1 MTQNAV
7 PFPHLAARIFNTPLM
22 IHPQKLDA
30 IIAGLGP
37 RLLGL
42 DDAPAMAAA
51 GLAAGMQLPADM
63 FSTRRGA
70 RSEDRGY
77 QVVDGVAVLN
87 VNGALVHRSRMTAD
101 SSFLLGYNS
110 LSMDVE
116 DAMANA
122 DVHAVLLSFDSPGGE
137 VNGAFEWAERMAALR
152 GKKPMVAIADSL
164 AASAGYLGA
173 CAADSVAIASTGYV
187 GSIGVVMR
195 HVDMSRALANS
206 GVSVEYIYAGAH
218 KVDGNPHAP
227 LPEAVRADYQAEINS
242 LYEMF
247 VDAVAANRRMS
258 TAAVRATEAA
268 VYRGAAAV
276 KAGLADRVATAD
288 QIIAELA
295 AKRPTRA
302 YGLPARNALK
312 TGGQAM
318 SEQINGVELTAETAF
333 AQADLDTARAEGEA
347 AGRAAGAAAERER
360 IQSVEAQCVPG
371 HEKLIASLKFDG
383 ITSGPEA
390 AVQVLAAERKL
401 RADAYT
407 NMHAEAP
414 APVPHAEAPDHA
426 AAQVIDPRALAA
438 AAASRVA
445 SEKAAGRNITV
456 AQAMQLLKKEA

>member
-1 MTQNAV
+1 
-7 PFPHLAARIFNTPLM
+7 M

-42 DDAPAMAAA
+42 DDAAALSQAA
-51 GLAAGMQLPADM
+51 GVPAGMQLPAEM

-70 RSEDRGY
+70 RSEERGY

-87 VNGALVHRSRMTAD
+87 INGALVHRSRMAAD
-101 SSFLLGYNS
+101 SSLLLGYNS
-110 LSMDVE
+110 LAMDLE

-122 DVHAVLLSFDSPGGE
+122 DVHAVLMSFDSPGGE
-137 VNGAFEWAERMAALR
+137 VSGAFEWAERIAAQR

-173 CAADSVAIASTGYV
+173 SAADSVAIASTGYV
-187 GSIGVVMR
+187 GSVGVVMR

-206 GVSVEYIYAGAH
+206 GVSVDYIYAGAH

-227 LPEAVRADYQAEINS
+227 LPPAVRADYQAEVDS
-242 LYEMF
+242 LYQMF
-247 VDAVAANRRMS
+247 VDAVSANRRMS
-258 TAAVRATEAA
+258 ADAVRATEAA
-268 VYRGAAAV
+268 VYRGDAAV
-276 KAGLADRVATAD
+276 RAGLADRVATAD
-288 QIIAELA
+288 QLIAELA

-302 YGLPARNALK
+302 YGLPARTAHK
-312 TGGQAM
+312 TGGNAM
-318 SEQINGVELTAETAF
+318 SEQTNGVVELTAEPAF
-333 AQADLDTARAEGEA
+333 SQADLDAARAEGEA

-360 IQSVEAQCVPG
+360 IQAVEAQCVPG

-383 ITSGPEA
+383 VTSGPEA

-407 NMHAEAP
+407 TMHAEAP
-414 APVPHAEAPDHA
+414 APVPHAEAPDTTGA
-426 AAQVIDPRALAA
+426 APVIDSRALAA
-438 AAASRVA
+438 AAADRVA